1 MKIVK
6 LLLIIL
12 WFITFY
18 NWCSATTSLSVSIV
32 WWNTQSY
39 YYNESVIITANA
51 TFPESCTS
59 TWITWTKT
67 IPWYPFPTIITVWSW
82 PTYNFTLTWSSDYTV
97 TANCSASS
105 IIDSV
110 NISIK
115 DPIVTAWVNS
125 SYNSWDLVNLSWSIE
140 WASWCNYD
148 FIWEQISWTTV
159 AIDNSFWNIFNSSF
173 TWSYIFPSTWDE
185 VKIKL
190 KVTPQSCYYAWNT
203 YSWTVTYTLSG
214 SSWENNNVWR
224 SVSYRMQ
231 DEANAIF
238 NNKNLVDK
246 INMSLTMNKLYSPL
260 MQFSWN
266 NVWWEWYVNYKLEY
280 STWSNFSNSQIFET
294 TQNNYNFIEYNLDK
308 DCLVHYFRLKACY
321 QDNCSQYS
329 NTIKYLSEDYF
340 KIPNYKDYF
349 KITNLNDIF
358 FSYDMLIEKFYKI
371 YSDIHINIFDNQE
384 KNKPSIGK

>member
-1 MKIVK
+1 
-6 LLLIIL
+6 
-12 WFITFY
+12 
-18 NWCSATTSLSVSIV
+18 
-32 WWNTQSY
+32 
-39 YYNESVIITANA
+39 
-51 TFPESCTS
+51 
-59 TWITWTKT
+59 
-67 IPWYPFPTIITVWSW
+67 
-82 PTYNFTLTWSSDYTV
+82 
-97 TANCSASS
+97 
-105 IIDSV
+105 
-110 NISIK
+110 
-115 DPIVTAWVNS
+115 
-125 SYNSWDLVNLSWSIE
+125 
-140 WASWCNYD
+140 
-148 FIWEQISWTTV
+148 
-159 AIDNSFWNIFNSSF
+159 
-173 TWSYIFPSTWDE
+173 
-185 VKIKL
+185 
-190 KVTPQSCYYAWNT
+190 
-203 YSWTVTYTLSG
+203 
-214 SSWENNNVWR
+214 
-224 SVSYRMQ
+224 MQ

-246 INMSLTMNKLYSPL
+246 INMILTMNKLYSPL

-371 YSDIHINIFDNQE
+371 YLDIHINIFDNQE
-384 KNKPSIGK
+384 KNKSSIGK